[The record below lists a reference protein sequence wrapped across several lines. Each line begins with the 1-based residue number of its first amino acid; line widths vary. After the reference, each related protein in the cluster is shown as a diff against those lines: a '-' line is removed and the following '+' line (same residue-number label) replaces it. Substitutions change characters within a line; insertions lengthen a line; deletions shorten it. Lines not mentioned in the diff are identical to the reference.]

1 MRGVVHI
8 CTVTHIRLYGC
19 ALAVLVEV
27 GLGVIW
33 HSLRL
38 HMHWINVF
46 LHVHLFFGWAELG
59 VGMCWL
65 SLNLRAHVHTTI
77 IGMYTY
83 TCRVD
88 VLATSNLYF
97 NLWLCHIFRTYTFPG
112 ESYGPQASPVL
123 DLVNPLLRG
132 GKWINAIVFFFCLHV
147 IHVLLRVAQVSE
159 MKQKPMGEDF
169 WPFRP
174 APSIGPPA
182 QQDSSPPARP
192 VLTMDPSFGR
202 DRNWS
207 PKGSPPRVPTTSW
220 RPWEPPLPETW
231 GCPRG
236 PFAEQLWKLGLRP
249 DGPNLPGVE
258 NDVSETALR
267 AASKLSD
274 TEFQL
279 RSLAGNEEE
288 QLQQLRAR
296 HQQNLE
302 SLGMLQKSMLLP
314 TATVTPS
321 DMSMPPMPPMPPV
334 PPVPPVALRARDADL
349 SPSMRWDGAPLQ
361 DLVAAS
367 VADGLGLTGIAS
379 LSAGPLPRCA
389 EWLSRGPA
397 MVATAI
403 PQAGTAPDLF
413 ETAGP
418 LPPPALSDTGED
430 AFQTQGLEGRL

>member
-1 MRGVVHI
+1 M
-8 CTVTHIRLYGC
+8 
-19 ALAVLVEV
+19 
-27 GLGVIW
+27 
-33 HSLRL
+33 
-38 HMHWINVF
+38 
-46 LHVHLFFGWAELG
+46 
-59 VGMCWL
+59 
-65 SLNLRAHVHTTI
+65 
-77 IGMYTY
+77 
-83 TCRVD
+83 
-88 VLATSNLYF
+88 
-97 NLWLCHIFRTYTFPG
+97 
-112 ESYGPQASPVL
+112 
-123 DLVNPLLRG
+123 
-132 GKWINAIVFFFCLHV
+132 

>member
-1 MRGVVHI
+1 MTIPYYPPFV
-8 CTVTHIRLYGC
+8 
-19 ALAVLVEV
+19 
-27 GLGVIW
+27 
-33 HSLRL
+33 
-38 HMHWINVF
+38 VF
-46 LHVHLFFGWAELG
+46 LLMSQPE
-59 VGMCWL
+59 
-65 SLNLRAHVHTTI
+65 
-77 IGMYTY
+77 
-83 TCRVD
+83 
-88 VLATSNLYF
+88 
-97 NLWLCHIFRTYTFPG
+97 
-112 ESYGPQASPVL
+112 
-123 DLVNPLLRG
+123 
-132 GKWINAIVFFFCLHV
+132 
-147 IHVLLRVAQVSE
+147 
-159 MKQKPMGEDF
+159 
-169 WPFRP
+169 RP
-174 APSIGPPA
+174 I
-182 QQDSSPPARP
+182 
-192 VLTMDPSFGR
+192 LTMDPSFGR

-207 PKGSPPRVPTTSW
+207 PKGSPPRAPPTSW

-321 DMSMPPMPPMPPV
+321 DMSMPPPV
-334 PPVPPVALRARDADL
+334 PVRARDADL

-367 VADGLGLTGIAS
+367 AAGGLGPTGIAS

-397 MVATAI
+397 MAATAI
-403 PQAGTAPDLF
+403 PPGTAPDLF

-430 AFQTQGLEGRL
+430 AFQTQGLKGRL

>member
-1 MRGVVHI
+1 
-8 CTVTHIRLYGC
+8 
-19 ALAVLVEV
+19 
-27 GLGVIW
+27 
-33 HSLRL
+33 
-38 HMHWINVF
+38 
-46 LHVHLFFGWAELG
+46 
-59 VGMCWL
+59 
-65 SLNLRAHVHTTI
+65 
-77 IGMYTY
+77 
-83 TCRVD
+83 
-88 VLATSNLYF
+88 
-97 NLWLCHIFRTYTFPG
+97 
-112 ESYGPQASPVL
+112 
-123 DLVNPLLRG
+123 
-132 GKWINAIVFFFCLHV
+132 
-147 IHVLLRVAQVSE
+147 
-159 MKQKPMGEDF
+159 MGEDF

-182 QQDSSPPARP
+182 QDSSPPARP

-430 AFQTQGLEGRL
+430 AFQTQGLEGRLWHWKVVLLSRSSFFYSSVVQVVLANQRLGTGEWEVWRGLEYPWVEHKLWLGGCWKVRVQPDRQTAWRYQMWIHWSQMDWLID